1 LAPQDKFST
10 TLAWENEHFRFGIES
25 SFVGRQYLYDN
36 QRVSNYWIVAGAA
49 EYHYNDHWRLVL
61 NSENLFNVRQANYE
75 TVVLGANPTVQPTFR
90 PVWAPLEGRITNIA
104 LKYTL

>member
-1 LAPQDKFST
+1 MVSKAASWVGSICT
-10 TLAWENEHFRFGIES
+10 TI
-25 SFVGRQYLYDN
+25 V
-36 QRVSNYWIVAGAA
+36 RVANYWIVAGAA

-61 NSENLFNVRQANYE
+61 NGENLFNVRQANYE

-90 PVWAPLEGRITNIA
+90 PVWAPLEGRIVNIA